1 MLEELARLH
10 AEVPNLTV
18 IYVTYD
24 QSEALTIADRIG
36 DAQRRAADYVAAAAA
51 LSDCRMEP
59 ELRFLEANSALRSWS
74 IPRLGDAAG
83 WDFRTVGSRRCFR
96 CHGAH
101 RSAGACTLT
110 VLVALSLALARGADS
125 HIDLAQLW
133 LASYVL
139 YRGAAGNAAFYA
151 EISHGPDS
159 TLLGIGAKIIASAS
173 PLTLDLGNIRRIED
187 AGGAAVV
194 LPSLFEEQIAQAHYT
209 RTGPEARA
217 EAFSYLPLAA
227 EYRTGPHEYL
237 DLIKK
242 ARESVSVPII
252 ASLNGVTA
260 RAGPA
265 TRVWLSRQAP
275 VRSNLTFFYTC
286 RPLSRRGRS

>member
-1 MLEELARLH
+1 
-10 AEVPNLTV
+10 
-18 IYVTYD
+18 
-24 QSEALTIADRIG
+24 
-36 DAQRRAADYVAAAAA
+36 
-51 LSDCRMEP
+51 
-59 ELRFLEANSALRSWS
+59 
-74 IPRLGDAAG
+74 
-83 WDFRTVGSRRCFR
+83 
-96 CHGAH
+96 
-101 RSAGACTLT
+101 

-139 YRGAAGNAAFYA
+139 YRDAAGNAAFYA

-242 ARESVSVPII
+242 ARESVSIPII
-252 ASLNGVTA
+252 ASLNGVTGAGWTGHA
-260 RAGPA
+260 RLAQQAGASAIELNVFLYLP
-265 TRVWLSRQAP
+265 T
-275 VRSNLTFFYTC
+275 
-286 RPLSRRGRS
+286 PLSTRPKLNSAISRFYAP